1 MERKLVNK
9 CQVCDSSLKVSQ
21 QYNVNC
27 CRVCAAFFKIYLK
40 NKKQKFECKCLS
52 TFGKINLRLIDCE
65 RCYLNKCL
73 SVGMKDKGC
82 PKKYST
88 RRQQINKSC
97 EEQKVVAVIVNKS
110 VKEYNEIN
118 FLLKIAEDQKRILNA
133 FNDFNVNLLNGPFYC
148 EDIILSGFNIFNHVE
163 MFSPNP
169 YPISREQMRSWEL
182 DIERGGMFNKRT
194 YKCILVDQLVC
205 VAIAKSMPVF
215 DKLSLG
221 DKIALSRHVSH
232 IFQCF
237 TSSFISC
244 ELGVDTTTRKD
255 CVMPAL
261 GVIKN
266 NDFIQDKKLYVLA
279 DRVFTKSI
287 IPFKKTAISKEEYAL
302 LMAIIFSNPIVKG
315 LSYQGKDLLYEECA
329 RYTKMLLQY
338 NQNKFGV
345 LDGARRLDECN
356 LLINTSIQIDQA
368 FGEMYSYMHEKYPNK
383 VPKFI
388 EPFLESQH

>member
-9 CQVCDSSLKVSQ
+9 CQVCDSSLKVSH

-40 NKKQKFECKCLS
+40 NKKQKFECKCLT
-52 TFGKINLRLIDCE
+52 TFGKIKLRLIDCE

-88 RRQQINKSC
+88 RQQQINKSC
-97 EEQKVVAVIVNKS
+97 EEQKIVAAIVNKS
-110 VKEYNEIN
+110 AKEYNEIN

-133 FNDFNVNLLNGPFYC
+133 FTDFNDNLLNGSLYC
-148 EDIILSGFNIFNHVE
+148 EDIILSGFNIFNHIE
-163 MFSPNP
+163 MFSQNP
-169 YPISREQMRSWEL
+169 RPISRKEMLSWES
-182 DIERGGMFNKRT
+182 DIEREGMFNKRT
-194 YKCILVDQLVC
+194 YKCILVDQLIC

-221 DKIALSRHVSH
+221 DKIALCRHVAH

-261 GVIKN
+261 GVIKDK
-266 NDFIQDKKLYVLA
+266 DFIQDKTLYILS

-287 IPFKKTAISKEEYAL
+287 IPFKKTALSKEEYAL

-315 LSYQGKDLLYEECA
+315 LSYQGKDLLYEEYF

-338 NQNKFGV
+338 TQNKFGV
-345 LDGARRLDECN
+345 IEGARRLDECM

-368 FGEMYSYMHEKYPNK
+368 FAEMYSYMHEKYPNTL
-383 VPKFI
+383 PKFM
-388 EPFLESQH
+388 EPFIESQH